1 MKSHPANN
9 DPVFFFYLAQWLA
22 RALARR
28 PIALSPFDKAPASP
42 LDPGELDSFERL
54 IDGLSQCEQKYDIR
68 RAKLLRL
75 SKLLI
80 NRQSPHEY
88 KYHILEAFERE
99 LFGLLTDP
107 QSQDEDKY
115 RILEKYLTLEA
126 LEWDLHEYLIDPKS
140 RDEDKY
146 LFLEA
151 LDWDLYEAPVDAQ
164 SNYKHECA
172 ILSHASEVAYL
183 SAPALAAFTPAL
195 IETCARYGE
204 QAGEIADFLAV
215 FYVGVR
221 SNGYDGLRYAD
232 TLESLLPDGA
242 IRYVYLFLLGWEK
255 FYYPFD
261 PTVTHGRDIRAL
273 YLAVQDRPRTVKN
286 RSAREPDPW

>member
-28 PIALSPFDKAPASP
+28 PIVLSPFDKAPASP

-54 IDGLSQCEQKYDIR
+54 LDGLSQCEQKYDIL
-68 RAKLLRL
+68 RANRL
-75 SKLLI
+75 SLSKHLI
-80 NRQSPHEY
+80 NRQSPHEDRY
-88 KYHILEAFERE
+88 RILEALERE
-99 LFGLLTDP
+99 LFEHLIDP
-107 QSQDEDKY
+107 QSRDEDKY
-115 RILEKYLTLEA
+115 RILKA
-126 LEWDLHEYLIDPKS
+126 LEWDLFD
-140 RDEDKY
+140 
-146 LFLEA
+146 
-151 LDWDLYEAPVDAQ
+151 APVDAQ
-164 SNYKHECA
+164 SEYKDECA

-195 IETCARYGE
+195 IGICARYGE

-221 SNGYDGLRYAD
+221 SNGYDGLRYAE

-255 FYYPFD
+255 FVYRFD
-261 PTVTHGRDIRAL
+261 PSLTHGRDIRAL

-286 RSAREPDPW
+286 RRAREPGPW